1 MAASVTPSVTP
12 SVKHSNI
19 QFSYPIMNGTL
30 TNGDF
35 TITDDGG
42 GYFQCN
48 YHTTGDIYKLFKPTK
63 LQFFNGHI
71 TITHK
76 YNNDTLYVK
85 FPTSQDGKRELI
97 TATNIYLNK
106 LIGDGI
112 ENDNQISFT
121 NKTCDLSNNT
131 TNYYIDMTP
140 IGSIPLNN
148 TTNSSSEDPFSSTIP
163 ISGLTKVNTFELTPS
178 SFITDEIVCDE
189 GTSSTDSSVTG
200 TTATGQ
206 IKPLSNSQAKY
217 TYYGVAVIMG
227 YLLVQYGIL
236 VAFKN
241 GLGPIGGALK
251 YPAATKLFSF
261 FPEGFES
268 KAVFYCISTVA
279 AFIMSFVFFVLY
291 GIFGPSTK
299 NPSSEYWYYL
309 ALAIFYLLAFISYL
323 WWKVTYLTGV

>member
-1 MAASVTPSVTP
+1 MAASNTP
-12 SVKHSNI
+12 VKQSNI
-19 QFSYPIMNGTL
+19 QFSYPIMSGTL
-30 TNGDF
+30 SSGDF

-85 FPTSQDGKRELI
+85 FLTSQDGKRELI
-97 TATNIYLNK
+97 TSTNIYLNK

-121 NKTCDLSNNT
+121 GKKCDLLNT
-131 TNYYIDMTP
+131 GTNYYIDMTP

-148 TTNSSSEDPFSSTIP
+148 TTDSTSVDPFPQTLPTSTYT
-163 ISGLTKVNTFELTPS
+163 LANTFDLTSS

-189 GTSSTDSSVTG
+189 GTSTTDSSVTG
-200 TTATGQ
+200 TTAKGQ

-217 TYYGVAVIMG
+217 TYYGVALIMG
-227 YLLVQYGIL
+227 CLLLQYGIL
-236 VAFKN
+236 VLFKKY
-241 GLGPIGGALK
+241 GPT
-251 YPAATKLFSF
+251 YTAATKLFSF
-261 FPEGFES
+261 FPGEGYEF
-268 KAVFYCISTVA
+268 KAVVYCVFTVL

-299 NPSSEYWYYL
+299 NPSSSYWYYL

>member
-1 MAASVTPSVTP
+1 MAE
-12 SVKHSNI
+12 SVKQSNI

-85 FPTSQDGKRELI
+85 FKTAQDGKRELI

-112 ENDNQISFT
+112 ENDNQVSFT
-121 NKTCDLSNNT
+121 GKKCDLLNNT

-148 TTNSSSEDPFSSTIP
+148 TTNSSDDPFSSTIP
-163 ISGLTKVNTFELTPS
+163 TSGLTKVNTFDLTPS

-189 GTSSTDSSVTG
+189 GTSSTDSSIIG

-206 IKPLSNSQAKY
+206 IKALSNSQAKY
-217 TYYGVAVIMG
+217 TYYGVALIMG
-227 YLLVQYGIL
+227 GLLAQYGVL
-236 VAFKN
+236 VLFKIF
-241 GLGPIGGALK
+241 GLT
-251 YPAATKLFSF
+251 YPKATKLFSF
-261 FPEGFES
+261 FPDNTDTFKSGFYL
-268 KAVFYCISTVA
+268 ASTVL
-279 AFIMSFVFFVLY
+279 AFITSFVFFVLY
-291 GIFGPSTK
+291 GIFGPSTR
-299 NPSSEYWYYL
+299 NPSSSYWYFL

-323 WWKVTYLTGV
+323 WWKVTYLTSV

>member
-1 MAASVTPSVTP
+1 MMT
-12 SVKHSNI
+12 
-19 QFSYPIMNGTL
+19 GTL
-30 TNGDF
+30 SLGDF

-48 YHTTGDIYKLFKPTK
+48 YVSSSSDKYKLFKPTK

-85 FPTSQDGKRELI
+85 FLTSQDGKREKI
-97 TATNIYLNK
+97 TSTNIYLNK

-121 NKTCDLSNNT
+121 GKTCDLLNNSTTT

-148 TTNSSSEDPFSSTIP
+148 IINKEPKDDLYKSSDPSI
-163 ISGLTKVNTFELTPS
+163 NTFDLTSS

-200 TTATGQ
+200 TTAKGQ

-217 TYYGVAVIMG
+217 TYYGIAVIMAG
-227 YLLVQYGIL
+227 LLLQYGIL
-236 VAFKN
+236 VLFKKY
-241 GLGPIGGALK
+241 GPT
-251 YPAATKLFSF
+251 YTAATKLFSF
-261 FPEGFES
+261 FPGEGYEF
-268 KAVFYCISTVA
+268 KAVVYCVFTVL

-299 NPSSEYWYYL
+299 NPSSSYWYYL

>member
-1 MAASVTPSVTP
+1 MAASNPP
-12 SVKHSNI
+12 VKQSNI
-19 QFSYPIMNGTL
+19 QFSYPMMTGTMSS
-30 TNGDF
+30 GDF

-85 FPTSQDGKRELI
+85 FQTSQDGKRELI
-97 TATNIYLNK
+97 TSTNIYLNK

-121 NKTCDLSNNT
+121 GKKCDLLNNSTTT

-140 IGSIPLNN
+140 IGPIPLNN
-148 TTNSSSEDPFSSTIP
+148 TTNSTSDDPFP
-163 ISGLTKVNTFELTPS
+163 AALTTPTYTLANTFDLTSS

-189 GTSSTDSSVTG
+189 GTSTTDSSVTG

-206 IKPLSNSQAKY
+206 IKPLSNSQANY
-217 TYYGVAVIMG
+217 TYYGIAVIMAG
-227 YLLVQYGIL
+227 LLLQYGIL

-241 GLGPIGGALK
+241 WMGLK
-251 YPAATKLFSF
+251 YTAATKLFSF
-261 FPEGFES
+261 FPDGTNTFIS
-268 KAVFYCISTVA
+268 GIYLASTVI
-279 AFIMSFVFFVLY
+279 AFIASFVFFVLY
-291 GIFGPSTK
+291 GVFGPSTK
-299 NPSSEYWYYL
+299 NPSSEYWYFL
-309 ALAIFYLLAFISYL
+309 ALAILLLINFISFL

>member
-1 MAASVTPSVTP
+1 MAASNTP
-12 SVKHSNI
+12 VKQSNI
-19 QFSYPIMNGTL
+19 QFSYPIMSGTL
-30 TNGDF
+30 SSGDF

-48 YHTTGDIYKLFKPTK
+48 YYTTGDIYKLFKQTK

-85 FPTSQDGKRELI
+85 FLTSHDGKRELI
-97 TATNIYLNK
+97 TSTNIYLNK

-121 NKTCDLSNNT
+121 GKKCDLLNT
-131 TNYYIDMTP
+131 GTNYYIDMTP

-148 TTNSSSEDPFSSTIP
+148 TTNSDSVDPFPQTLP
-163 ISGLTKVNTFELTPS
+163 KPPYTVANTFDLTSS

-206 IKPLSNSQAKY
+206 ANY
-217 TYYGVAVIMG
+217 TYYGVAVIMAG
-227 YLLVQYGIL
+227 LLLQYGIL
-236 VAFKN
+236 VLSKF
-241 GLGPIGGALK
+241 LGFT
-251 YPAATKLFSF
+251 YPPATKLFSF
-261 FPEGFES
+261 FPDGTNTFKS
-268 KAVFYCISTVA
+268 GIYLASTVI
-279 AFIMSFVFFVLY
+279 AFIASFVFFVLY

-299 NPSSEYWYYL
+299 NPSSEYWYFL
-309 ALAIFYLLAFISYL
+309 ALAILLLINFISFL